1 MSAIIIRGPMV
12 HGSRPEPTTWAMM
25 VLGFGGIGFAG
36 YRASRKAVGS
46 NRLVRAM
53 AAAAAGLRRS
63 SGL

>member
-1 MSAIIIRGPMV
+1 MV

>member
-1 MSAIIIRGPMV
+1 MSAIIIQGPMV
-12 HGSRPEPTTWAMM
+12 HGGRPEASTWAMM

-36 YRASRKAVGS
+36 YWGAVGS